1 MTYLKAARIQAM
13 VCGLL
18 FSAFSF
24 VYLYVFQSYVLEALH
39 YSLAHGKTLYAPA
52 ASACIITLVLLLI
65 AYGVNAV
72 LKLAGELKAL
82 AYFPSCLI
90 LGMLTDVGRG
100 VYMAE
105 YHTQWG
111 WLFPL
116 LLMLFVLLA
125 WGVSRVFHAVEE
137 RIPDFFSILNWNI
150 FIVLALCG
158 MTIGIGNSNRAFH
171 HELEAE
177 FYLRKQDYQRV
188 LNVGERSLQATQT
201 LTALRNYALSQ
212 TQEMGER
219 LFQYPQYYGSDGLFF
234 PNDSLAELRFTNDSV
249 SSLIGVNMYAGGDQ
263 KQFLRNICY
272 SGEGTYWAA
281 GYYLSALLLDKDL
294 DGFVTALSDLYDE
307 GQYTLPRYYR
317 EAVLL
322 YRDKHADYQQ
332 WAVKD
337 SVMMQRF
344 AGYQQR
350 KIELKEQKRDK
361 TWLRKEYGDTYWWY
375 FDYQE

>member
-1 MTYLKAARIQAM
+1 MTYLKAARIQTM

-65 AYGVNAV
+65 AYGVNAA
-72 LKLAGELKAL
+72 LKLTGEFRAL

-116 LLMLFVLLA
+116 LLMLFVLVA
-125 WGVSRVFHAVEE
+125 WGLNRVFHAVEE
-137 RIPDFFSILNWNI
+137 RIPDFFSILNWNL
-150 FIVLALCG
+150 FIVLVLCG
-158 MTIGIGNSNRAFH
+158 MTIGIGNSNRTFH

-263 KQFLRNICY
+263 KLFLRNICY

-332 WAVKD
+332 WAVND

-344 AGYQQR
+344 ADYQQR
-350 KIELKEQKRDK
+350 KIELKEQNRDK